1 MQFRSVFKTFIFA
14 AFFVTATSIGIQ
26 AQTGAF
32 SGKVFIKKADGSQ
45 VPVADATVTP
55 YRTDQDNGSANAV
68 TTNKDGEFSVFGVH
82 TAQEFAILVTG
93 PGIAPAIQPG
103 FKAGMNKVPVE
114 VREGD
119 GSTFTEAE
127 VRKALKQ
134 SADLTDADRE
144 KMQKEAEANA
154 EARKKAVETNKIV
167 NEALKAGE
175 AAFNAKDYATAM
187 AKFDEGINA
196 DPDFAGSAPIFWGY
210 KGIVL
215 KEQGIDAYRASIKGD
230 KEAQLAIAKTKFD
243 EATKAFDKGLAIL
256 AAGTPL
262 DEKAAQ
268 SYAQTKYDILKNYVD
283 TLRLAF
289 QTQADNE
296 KANVAEPI
304 YTQYF
309 EVEKDAARK
318 AKAKTVLAKMIG
330 YTGDMEK
337 SIALYREVI
346 AEEPNE
352 ADALSGLGMVLY
364 TDAEINDNAAEFQE
378 AANILAKFMKVA
390 PDKHIDRPTAEALLE
405 QLKTARKITPKK

>member
-1 MQFRSVFKTFIFA
+1 
-14 AFFVTATSIGIQ
+14 
-26 AQTGAF
+26 
-32 SGKVFIKKADGSQ
+32 
-45 VPVADATVTP
+45 
-55 YRTDQDNGSANAV
+55 
-68 TTNKDGEFSVFGVH
+68 
-82 TAQEFAILVTG
+82 
-93 PGIAPAIQPG
+93 
-103 FKAGMNKVPVE
+103 
-114 VREGD
+114 
-119 GSTFTEAE
+119 
-127 VRKALKQ
+127 
-134 SADLTDADRE
+134 
-144 KMQKEAEANA
+144 
-154 EARKKAVETNKIV
+154 
-167 NEALKAGE
+167 
-175 AAFNAKDYATAM
+175 
-187 AKFDEGINA
+187 
-196 DPDFAGSAPIFWGY
+196 
-210 KGIVL
+210 
-215 KEQGIDAYRASIKGD
+215 QGIDAYRASIKGD

-318 AKAKTVLAKMIG
+318 AKAKSVLAKMIG

-405 QLKTARKITPKK
+405 QLKIARKITPKK